1 MKTIIETPGEPFM
14 IEDRWTPVF
23 ETTKHKSRLWLSLH
37 EAMSVTGE
45 TIKDIAESANSK
57 TPTKSGLQ
65 FGWPPRGV
73 LTKYLPDYAVV
84 RRANAQQPVPVT
96 ATFSKGRG
104 RNKVTE
110 DIHYRS
116 ISQFS
121 ICNDFSWSRANKL
134 LARQHGWRALL
145 SPCMTNV
152 TQHSPGWIP
161 SGGWAS
167 VPSIP
172 QASGTFEI
180 TASRG
185 WLHAKYLGIT
195 KARLFSQFAPT
206 VIANSR

>member
-1 MKTIIETPGEPFM
+1 M
-14 IEDRWTPVF
+14 IEDRTTPVF

-37 EAMSVTGE
+37 EAHSVTGE

-96 ATFSKGRG
+96 VTFSKGRG
-104 RNKVTE
+104 RNSITE
-110 DIHYRS
+110 AIHYRS

-121 ICNDFSWSRANKL
+121 ICNELTWSRANKL
-134 LARQHGWRALL
+134 LARQSGWRQLL
-145 SPCMTNV
+145 PPCMTNV
-152 TQHSPGWIP
+152 TQHSPGWVP
-161 SGGWAS
+161 PGGWAAN
-167 VPSIP
+167 P
-172 QASGTFEI
+172 GTKLVTPLFDI
-180 TASRG
+180 TVSRNR
-185 WLHAKYLGIT
+185 LNVKYIGPGR
-195 KARLFSQFAPT
+195 AALFSELPPQ